1 MVLRI
6 SASPNAESVLLPG
19 KRSSWKRLF
28 PPDLEREG
36 LICVFR
42 RLLIS
47 SRVTAAKDNRM
58 NDRFGREIN
67 YLRVSVTDRC
77 NLRCVYCMPP
87 EGVPLLRHED
97 ILRYEEILTVLA
109 AAKKM
114 GISHV
119 RITGGEPLV
128 RKDLDH
134 LVRGIAAMGFEDI
147 SMTTNGTLLAGY
159 AQILKEAGLI
169 RVNVSLDSLRPDR
182 FSKITRTGRI
192 EDALA
197 GIQAAVRAGLE
208 PVKVNVVVM
217 AGWNL
222 DEVADMARLT
232 LNLPVHVRFIEYM
245 PIGPSDGME
254 EVSGVSSDLIMAEIS
269 KTVPGGLEVST
280 APSGAGPARTYRAAG
295 AKGTIGFISA
305 MSKPFCDSCNRLRLT
320 PDGKL
325 RPCLA
330 SAIEVDVKE
339 ILRSSRQGS
348 KMREIEEAFRR
359 AILSKPGAHELWD
372 RESQARRMCQIG
384 G

>member
-1 MVLRI
+1 
-6 SASPNAESVLLPG
+6 
-19 KRSSWKRLF
+19 
-28 PPDLEREG
+28 
-36 LICVFR
+36 
-42 RLLIS
+42 
-47 SRVTAAKDNRM
+47 M

-109 AAKKM
+109 VAKKM

-128 RKDLDH
+128 RKDLEH
-134 LVRGIAAMGFEDI
+134 LVRGMAAMGFEDI
-147 SMTTNGTLLAGY
+147 SMTTNGTLLASY
-159 AQILKEAGLI
+159 AQILKEAGLV

-192 EDALA
+192 EDVLA

-254 EVSGVSSDLIMAEIS
+254 EILGVSSDLVMAEIS
-269 KTVPGGLEVST
+269 KKLPGKLEVST
-280 APSGAGPARTYRAAG
+280 APTGAGPAKTYRLAG
-295 AKGTIGFISA
+295 GKGTIGFISA
-305 MSKPFCDSCNRLRLT
+305 MSKPFCGTCNRLRLT

-330 SAIEVDVKE
+330 YAFEVDVKE
-339 ILRSSRQGS
+339 ILRSSRQGA
-348 KMREIEEAFRR
+348 KMRELEEAFRR
-359 AILSKPGAHELWD
+359 AILSKPRAHELWN
-372 RESQARRMCQIG
+372 RGTQARRMCQIG